1 MASDPQEKI
10 VVSGRES
17 RGGFRDQP
25 WLIAAVASVVLAFGA
40 LLGIWAYYF

>member
-10 VVSGRES
+10 VVSGAEA

-25 WLIAAVASVVLAFGA
+25 WLIAAVASVVLGIVA
-40 LLGIWAYYF
+40 LGIVWAYYF